1 MKNIYKSFSKLLSKS
16 AKRKFIGLT
25 LLCIVGAVFE
35 TLGISLIFPYVS
47 VLMNP
52 DSVLNQS
59 WIQWF
64 GNFFTITTDNLI
76 VFLSVALLVAYF
88 VKNVYLFLFEI
99 IKRKYILTECFST
112 TKRVYEI
119 YLNKPYGWFLNQNAA
134 EVSNMI
140 NVYITKAFVMLQ
152 VFMNLFS
159 ELAVMIFL
167 VVFMC
172 LLDPVVTL
180 VGFAVYGGVLLLL
193 KKISGAKLTK
203 IGKISNDNYD
213 KMVKMVSQSVH
224 GIQDIKLLQRE
235 ENLLK
240 EFDVYCHGNT
250 QAELKRTAISAFPQ
264 RGLEL
269 ISIAV
274 MLISIML
281 FANTNSQEVLFAT
294 ISSFAMILI
303 RMVPG
308 INRLNNYLNQID
320 YYKPAL
326 EKIDNSVLEEEIK
339 SKKETGKPFEF
350 KEKISVENVSFS
362 YDGKTKILE
371 NVTLDIPKGSVVGL
385 KGASGGGKTSLANL
399 LLGLL
404 PPDEGRICVDGIDI
418 SQVKEGWFSI
428 ISYIPQ
434 SIFLLDGTILENVV
448 FYRDVEEEKVWNA
461 LEKAQLKEFV
471 ESLPQGLHTP
481 IGERGIR
488 LSGGQRQR
496 IGIARAIYNE
506 AEIFIFDEPT
516 SALDTELEQNIM
528 DIIYGLENRTI
539 ILIAHRLNTLEKC
552 ERVYEVI
559 NKKIVEVDNDTMD

>member
-240 EFDVYCHGNT
+240 EFDVYCYGNT

-339 SKKETGKPFEF
+339 SKKETGEPFEF